1 MEYCIILAKST
12 VIKSKHNE
20 SPKSN
25 SRVNRQK
32 LKTLNKNRI
41 MNQKKTKQEILSMSK
56 KELSAY
62 LINITQ
68 TDICKDKEYC
78 IFLTQVFLKSN

>member
-1 MEYCIILAKST
+1 
-12 VIKSKHNE
+12 
-20 SPKSN
+20 
-25 SRVNRQK
+25 
-32 LKTLNKNRI
+32 

-62 LINITQ
+62 LIDITQ

-78 IFLTQVFLKSN
+78 NFLAQIFLNNKKKWKRKKKIIT